1 MVTPTEE
8 RKLAAIMFTDMVGYS
23 ALAQR
28 DDKVALELLEEH
40 RRLLRELFPQFH
52 GTEIKTI
59 GDAFL
64 VEFGSALEAAQCAI
78 EIQRTLAKRNH
89 DVTSDR
95 RIELKIGIHIGD
107 VVHRDGDVYGDGVNI
122 ASRIEQLA
130 GAGGICVSMDV
141 ERQIRNALEARF
153 EKFGS
158 ADLKNIKLQMDLFRI
173 VLPWEKGVESPA
185 KQTSKKSPILIP
197 IAVVIIVIALLGGW
211 LLIQRGKKN
220 QQSVTAQTA
229 SVAPVNAPDQKSVA
243 VLPFVNLSD
252 DKGSEYFSD
261 GVSEE
266 LLTVLQKIPGLHV
279 AARTSAFSF
288 KGKNATAQEI
298 GQKLGVAH
306 LVEGS
311 VRKAGDAVRI
321 AARLTRAD
329 TGEELWSENY
339 TRNLKD
345 VFAVQTELAQTIV
358 EQLRGRFGGADTG
371 AKEKIQA
378 EVQAAE
384 KGGTENVEAHEL
396 YLQGRF
402 YENRHSDKSTREALA
417 AYQHAVELD
426 PGFARAWA
434 GVARTHTWIAGFATE
449 GGQKVFDAHLASARD
464 AVARALAIEPDL
476 PDALYA
482 RAWLETNFD
491 FNWSAATQT
500 VSKAMALAPADP
512 NMLIAAANLE
522 TALGNTDRAIEIYR
536 KAVELDPVN
545 AQSRS
550 FLAFGLANTK
560 RFAEARAE
568 YARVIEL
575 NSSAPWAHAGLG
587 LAYLL
592 QNKFEEA
599 ANEAQADAGDWARLL
614 IVSCARWAQKRV
626 EESDAA
632 LNELI
637 KNEAELAA
645 FQVAEAYAY
654 RGDKDRAFEWLER
667 ARRQRDPGL
676 GNLRKDPLLENLY
689 GDPRWNAFLHT
700 MGLADDQLKTRAL

>member
-1 MVTPTEE
+1 MPSEPTEE

-40 RRLLRELFPQFH
+40 RRLLREIFPRFH

-89 DVTSDR
+89 DVTSER

-107 VVHRDGDVYGDGVNI
+107 VVHRGGDVYGDGVNI

-158 ADLKNIKLQMDLFRI
+158 ADLKNIKLPMDLFRI
-173 VLPWEKGVESPA
+173 VLPWEKGVESRA
-185 KQTSKKSPILIP
+185 KLTSKKLPLLVPAAVLVIL
-197 IAVVIIVIALLGGW
+197 ALLAGW
-211 LLIQRGKKN
+211 WWMQHKN
-220 QQSVTAQTA
+220 QQSVAA
-229 SVAPVNAPDQKSVA
+229 HPLPAPPATTPDQKSVA
-243 VLPFVNLSD
+243 VLPFVNMSD

-266 LLTVLQKIPGLHV
+266 LLTVLQKIPGMHV

-298 GQKLGVAH
+298 GQKLGVAY

-311 VRKAGDAVRI
+311 VRKSGEAVRI

-329 TGEELWSENY
+329 TGQEVWSENF

-358 EQLRGRFGGADTG
+358 EQLRGRFGETDAGST

-384 KGGTENVEAHEL
+384 KGGTKNAEAHQN

-402 YENRHSDKSTREALA
+402 YENRNSEKDTRKALA
-417 AYQHAVELD
+417 AFQGAVALD
-426 PGFARAWA
+426 PKFALAWA
-434 GVARTHTWIAGFATE
+434 GVARANIWYCNFATE
-449 GGQKVFDAHLASARD
+449 GGLKSFDAHLAASREAI
-464 AVARALAIEPDL
+464 ARAIAIEPDL
-476 PDALYA
+476 PDALFA
-482 RAWLETNFD
+482 RSMIQTNFD
-491 FNWSAATQT
+491 FDWKGADETLR
-500 VSKAMALAPADP
+500 KALTLAPQDPALLAQAGNLALTRGDLAPALDFYRRAV
-512 NMLIAAANLE
+512 AA
-522 TALGNTDRAIEIYR
+522 
-536 KAVELDPVN
+536 DPVN
-545 AQSRS
+545 SQARS
-550 FLAFGLANTK
+550 YLANGFVVA
-560 RFAEARAE
+560 RQYQEARAE
-568 YARVIEL
+568 YARAIEL
-575 NSSAPWAHAGLG
+575 NPVAPWYHAGLG
-587 LAYLL
+587 SVYLQEGKL
-592 QNKFEEA
+592 EEA
-599 ANEAQADAGDWARLL
+599 ASAAQADTADWARLTIL
-614 IVSCARWAQKRV
+614 ACVRWSQKRIP
-626 EESDAA
+626 ESDAA
-632 LNELI
+632 LAQLI
-637 KNEAELAA
+637 KDAAETAA
-645 FQVAEAYAY
+645 DQIADVYAY
-654 RGDKDRAFEWLER
+654 RGDKDKAFEWLER
-667 ARRQRDPGL
+667 ARRQRDAGL
-676 GNLRKDPLLENLY
+676 PTLRVDPYLQNLHD
-689 GDPRWNAFLHT
+689 DPRWNAFLRT
-700 MGLADDQLKTRAL
+700 MGLTDDQLK